1 MDDRIYPP
9 VVQSMSL
16 GRPRRSSSVSYRSVS
31 PFGDPYRGRS
41 TPIVT
46 FKRKG
51 AFMAGVSLGEAQAN
65 VRLAGS
71 DSYTYSELGVDH
83 RGKIYVKIVWPGYT
97 PLNYEIPVDGYG
109 GRVDL
114 QSLTRRIGRAVAHY
128 LQANVVPVPWNRI
141 EIQQM
146 EGIGIGAWLLKMTTN

>member
-9 VVQSMSL
+9 VVRSMSL
-16 GRPRRSSSVSYRSVS
+16 GRPRRSSSLSYRSVS
-31 PFGDPYRGRS
+31 PFADPYRGRS

-83 RGKIYVKIVWPGYT
+83 RGKIYVKIVVSTIW
-97 PLNYEIPVDGYG
+97 VKFQ
-109 GRVDL
+109 RK
-114 QSLTRRIGRAVAHY
+114 A
-128 LQANVVPVPWNRI
+128 
-141 EIQQM
+141 
-146 EGIGIGAWLLKMTTN
+146 

>member
-16 GRPRRSSSVSYRSVS
+16 GPRRSSSLSYRSRS
-31 PFGDPYRGRS
+31 PFADPFRGRS

-65 VRLAGS
+65 VKLAGS
-71 DSYTYSELGVDH
+71 DTYTYSELGVDH
-83 RGKIYVKIVWPGYT
+83 RGKIYVKIAVST
-97 PLNYEIPVDGYG
+97 
-109 GRVDL
+109 
-114 QSLTRRIGRAVAHY
+114 IGV
-128 LQANVVPVPWNRI
+128 NPEKNP
-141 EIQQM
+141 
-146 EGIGIGAWLLKMTTN
+146 